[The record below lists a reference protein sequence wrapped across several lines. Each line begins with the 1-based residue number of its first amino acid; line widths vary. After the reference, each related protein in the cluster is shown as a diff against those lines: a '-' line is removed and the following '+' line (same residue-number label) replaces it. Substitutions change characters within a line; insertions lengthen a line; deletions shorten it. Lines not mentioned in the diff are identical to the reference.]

1 MSGHSKWHNIQAKK
15 GKTDAARARV
25 FTKIG
30 KELMVAAKD
39 NPNIDTNSRLKD
51 VVTKA
56 KAANLPMDNIMR
68 AIKKAAGE
76 LEGKNYEEIT
86 YEGYGP
92 GGPAFIVEA
101 LTDNKN
107 RTAANVRH
115 AFDKTGGN
123 LGTTGSVTFMFNRK
137 GQIIIE
143 LTNELNMDE
152 LELAAIEAGAEN
164 IEVDEDSVEI
174 LTEPEDLNSVA
185 EALEKAGYTMSES
198 GIRMIPNIYTE
209 VDSETAAKLQKL
221 IDILEEDDDVND
233 IYHNAEFPEDFEG

>member
-25 FTKIG
+25 FTRVG

-51 VVTKA
+51 VVAKA
-56 KAANLPMDNIMR
+56 KAANMPMDNIMR
-68 AIKKAAGE
+68 AIKKASGE
-76 LEGKNYEEIT
+76 LMGQDYEEIT

-92 GGPAFIVEA
+92 GGPAFIVET

-115 AFDKTGGN
+115 AFDKVGGN

-137 GQIIIE
+137 GQLIIE
-143 LTNELNMDE
+143 ADDELDLDE
-152 LELAAIEAGAEN
+152 LELAAIDAGAEN
-164 IEVDEDSVEI
+164 ITRDEDSVEI
-174 LTEPEDLNSVA
+174 LTEPDDFEAVQT
-185 EALEKAGYTMSES
+185 ALEAAGYSFVEA
-198 GIRMIPNIYTE
+198 GIKMVPNLYTE
-209 VDSETAAKLQKL
+209 VDLETAAKVQKL
-221 IDILEEDDDVND
+221 IDILDEDEDVNAV
-233 IYHNAEFPEDFEG
+233 YHNTDFPDEFEG

>member
-25 FTKIG
+25 FTRIG

-39 NPNIDTNSRLKD
+39 NPNIETNSRLKD
-51 VVTKA
+51 TVAKA

-76 LEGKNYEEIT
+76 LAGKNYEEII

-92 GGPAFIVEA
+92 GGPAFIVET

-115 AFDKTGGN
+115 AFDKSGGN
-123 LGTTGSVTFMFNRK
+123 MGTTGSVTFMFNRK
-137 GQIIIE
+137 GQIILEITE
-143 LTNELNMDE
+143 EMDLDE

-164 IEVDEDSVEI
+164 IEREAESIEI
-174 LTEPEDLNSVA
+174 LTEPDDLNAVV
-185 EALEKAGYTMSES
+185 EALESAGFVPSES
-198 GIRMIPNIYTE
+198 GIRMIPNIFTAI
-209 VDSETAAKLQKL
+209 DLETAIKVQKL
-221 IDILEEDDDVND
+221 IDLLEEDEDVNEF
-233 IYHNAEFPEDFEG
+233 YHNAEFPEDYEG

>member
-25 FTKIG
+25 FTKLG
-30 KELMVAAKD
+30 KELMVAAQD

-51 VVTKA
+51 VVSKA
-56 KAANLPMDNIMR
+56 KAANMPMDNIMR

-76 LEGKNYEEIT
+76 LSGANYEEIT

-115 AFDKTGGN
+115 AFDKVGGN

-137 GQIIIE
+137 GQFIIE
-143 LTNELNMDE
+143 VTDELDLDE

-164 IEVDEDSVEI
+164 IIREEESIEI
-174 LTEPEDLNSVA
+174 ITEPDDFDAVSQS
-185 EALEKAGYTMSES
+185 LEEAGYSFAES
-198 GIRMIPNIYTE
+198 GVKMIPNIYTE
-209 VDSETAAKLQKL
+209 VDLETAAKVQKL
-221 IDILEEDDDVND
+221 IDILDEDDDVKD
-233 IYHNAEFPEDFEG
+233 VYHNTDFPDDFEG